1 MFDNCAMDTICIAAY
16 QGLSRFGYV
25 HNLDPDTQ
33 LNRIDTTND
42 TKQHRLKRNVS
53 LLGMIFFSSES
64 ENISLARIKP
74 GPRQTFAPEASE

>member
-1 MFDNCAMDTICIAAY
+1 MLRYNISSGGLPLPLWLDLELKLMFDHCAMEAMCIAAY

-42 TKQHRLKRNVS
+42 TKQHRLK
-53 LLGMIFFSSES
+53 
-64 ENISLARIKP
+64 
-74 GPRQTFAPEASE
+74 

>member
-1 MFDNCAMDTICIAAY
+1 MCIAAY

-53 LLGMIFFSSES
+53 LLGIIFFSSES

-74 GPRQTFAPEASE
+74 GPGQTFVPEASE